1 MTGETP
7 REELRMQLAQ
17 AQTRAESEA
26 AREHVARALELVDLL
41 PRPHWMR
48 ATAAGRLARGRGW
61 PTRHGTTA
69 CEHRSRGPIHCIDFI
84 FALTQKTRRP
94 ATINQ

>member
-41 PRPHWMR
+41 PPTPLDACDRCGQVGPRPRM
-48 ATAAGRLARGRGW
+48 AD
-61 PTRHGTTA
+61 PTRHD
-69 CEHRSRGPIHCIDFI
+69 CV
-84 FALTQKTRRP
+84 
-94 ATINQ
+94 